1 MTALAETDA
10 AATVPEYR
18 NLIAGEW
25 CAAETG
31 ATFENRNPADRGD
44 LIGRFAASTAADAE
58 RAVAAAHAAFPGWR
72 ATPIGKRAAML
83 ETAAAYL
90 EAHAEA
96 FGHEL
101 TREEGK
107 LLGLGVGRESVTRR
121 ARTLPVLMCGRGQYP
136 DRRDLSAGTTAKR

>member
-107 LLGLGVGRESVTRR
+107 LLGLGVAEVRRAAQTLRFYAVEGQTLKPARPFRRTTRR
-121 ARTLPVLMCGRGQYP
+121 
-136 DRRDLSAGTTAKR
+136 